1 MHISIRK
8 VFFNLR
14 MMLLFLGAGVFLLTL
29 QLFHISQYGERLG
42 ALKNQHLLI
51 EKIISSDMSDPRMA
65 AIHINGAVSEIT
77 LSVKLS
83 GEEALFDALINSNE
97 EQASLLR
104 SLSLSSQT
112 FQDNALIWSE
122 SSATGAD
129 ANRERMMNARTAYLS
144 DIDRMV
150 DYQIHI
156 ITQSIATAKITALFV
171 FCVGLGVFFFYSHRL
186 RQIYRDI
193 HRVCSVDVHGGKK
206 EAYTREIDYVL
217 KRLARQS
224 GQISAA
230 PNLIHPFSG
239 LNNEKGLIAVL
250 NSKKPGKGG
259 NSVFVCQFEIDG
271 YAERIASLS
280 DEDRGAMVKKI
291 GEIVSLYE
299 QPLDAIG
306 HTEGDRIVF
315 VLTRNAKHTA
325 LDECEDIVRL
335 VEASAFPTSRGEMR
349 ITLSAG
355 FLLKTPNK
363 NIDESIE
370 DTLKLIEKAKA
381 NGGNRVAQLRDKLD
395 VFH

>member
-14 MMLLFLGAGVFLLTL
+14 MMLLLLGAGVSLLTL
-29 QLFHISQYGERLG
+29 QLFHISHYGDRLG

-51 EKIISSDMSDPRMA
+51 DKIISSDMRDPGMA

-83 GEEALFDALINSNE
+83 GEEALFDSFINSNE

-104 SLSLSSQT
+104 SLALSSQT
-112 FQDNALIWSE
+112 FQDHALIWSE
-122 SSATGAD
+122 SSSAGAD
-129 ANRERMMNARTAYLS
+129 SNRERMMSARSAYLS

-156 ITQSIATAKITALFV
+156 INESIATAKMTSLFV
-171 FCVGLGVFFFYSHRL
+171 FCVGLGVFLFYSYRL

-193 HRVCSVDVHGGKK
+193 HRVCSVDVPGRKK

-217 KRLARQS
+217 KRLSRQS
-224 GQISAA
+224 AAASSA
-230 PNLIHPFSG
+230 PSLTHPLSG
-239 LNNEKGLIAVL
+239 LNNEKGLMTAL
-250 NSKKPGKGG
+250 NSKKTGRGG
-259 NSVFVCQFEIDG
+259 SSVFLCLFEIDG
-271 YAERIASLS
+271 YAERIAPLS
-280 DEDRGAMVKKI
+280 DEDRGKMLKKI

-315 VLTRNAKHTA
+315 VLTRNAKQAA

-335 VEASAFPTSRGEMR
+335 VEAAAFPTSRGEMR

-363 NIDESIE
+363 NIEESIE
-370 DTLKLIEKAKA
+370 YALKLLEKARE